1 MIGIAKYSF
10 YVPAPTGVAKDSG
23 TVLGP
28 IGIYAPVEAPATDF
42 SLDFSQPQNSGY
54 FPVLFSL

>member
-10 YVPAPTGVAKDSG
+10 YVPASVGVAKDSG

-28 IGIYAPVEAPATDF
+28 IGIYEPTEAPTTEY